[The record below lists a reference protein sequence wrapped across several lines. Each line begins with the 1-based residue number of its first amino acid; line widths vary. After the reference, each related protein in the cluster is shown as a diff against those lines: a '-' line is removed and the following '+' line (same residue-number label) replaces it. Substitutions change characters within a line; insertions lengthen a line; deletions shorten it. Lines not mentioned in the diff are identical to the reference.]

1 MLPMTLLAT
10 AIQADREREF
20 RNRRPRTAG
29 VPSGLRHPRRPDVQ
43 AVVEGPRQRAG
54 AASIGKPAVA
64 GSR

>member
-1 MLPMTLLAT
+1 MLPMSLIAT

-29 VPSGLRHPRRPDVQ
+29 VPSGLRHPLRPDVQ
-43 AVVEGPRQRAG
+43 PVAEAPRQRAEAG
-54 AASIGKPAVA
+54 SIGRPAVA

>member
-1 MLPMTLLAT
+1 MLPMSILAT

-20 RNRRPRTAG
+20 RNRRPRTPG

-43 AVVEGPRQRAG
+43 PVSDASRQRVG
-54 AASIGKPAVA
+54 ATSMVLPAVT